1 MKIFKIKTVVV
12 TFLFVFSLVACTKSS
27 DKIKRISSTE
37 LQSKVGQQIQLIDV
51 RTPEEFLEN
60 NIEGSQNID
69 ISSNDFEQKVAQ
81 LDQNKPIYVYCR
93 KGSRSRKASQKLED
107 LGFTEI
113 YDLKGG
119 ILEWNKNINN

>member
-69 ISSNDFEQKVAQ
+69 ISSKDFEQKVAQ

>member
-60 NIEGSQNID
+60 SIEGAQNID

-93 KGSRSRKASQKLED
+93 KGSRSQKAAQKLED

>member
-51 RTPEEFLEN
+51 RTPDEFLEN
-60 NIEGSQNID
+60 NIEGAQNID

>member
-1 MKIFKIKTVVV
+1 MKIFRIKTFVV
-12 TFLFVFSLVACTKSS
+12 TLFFVFPLVACTKSP
-27 DKIKRISSTE
+27 DTIKTISSTE

-60 NIEGSQNID
+60 SIEGAQNID
-69 ISSNDFEQKVAQ
+69 ISSKDFEQKVAQ

-93 KGSRSRKASQKLED
+93 KGSRSRKAAQKLED

>member
-27 DKIKRISSTE
+27 DTIKTISSTE

-51 RTPEEFLEN
+51 RTPDEFLEN
-60 NIEGSQNID
+60 NIEGAQNID
-69 ISSNDFEQKVAQ
+69 ISSNDFEQKVAK
-81 LDQNKPIYVYCR
+81 LDKNKPIYVYCR
-93 KGSRSRKASQKLED
+93 KGSRSRKVSQKLED

>member
-12 TFLFVFSLVACTKSS
+12 TFLFSLVACTKSS
-27 DKIKRISSTE
+27 DTIKTISSTE

-69 ISSNDFEQKVAQ
+69 ISSKDFEQKVAQ

>member
-1 MKIFKIKTVVV
+1 MKIFRIKTVVV

-27 DKIKRISSTE
+27 DKIKTISSTE

-69 ISSNDFEQKVAQ
+69 ISSKDFEQKVAQ

-93 KGSRSRKASQKLED
+93 KGSRSRKAAQKLED

>member
-27 DKIKRISSTE
+27 DKIKTISSTE

-51 RTPEEFLEN
+51 RTPEEFFEN

-69 ISSNDFEQKVAQ
+69 ISSKDFEQKVAQ

-93 KGSRSRKASQKLED
+93 KGSRSRKAAQKLED

>member
-60 NIEGSQNID
+60 SIEGAQNID
-69 ISSNDFEQKVAQ
+69 ISSKDFEQKVAQ
-81 LDQNKPIYVYCR
+81 LDKNKPIYVYCR
-93 KGSRSRKASQKLED
+93 KGSRSQKAAQKLED

>member
-27 DKIKRISSTE
+27 DKIKTISSTE

-69 ISSNDFEQKVAQ
+69 ISSKDFEQKVAQ

-93 KGSRSRKASQKLED
+93 KGSRSRKAAQKLED

>member
-12 TFLFVFSLVACTKSS
+12 TLFFVFSLTTCTKSS
-27 DKIKRISSTE
+27 DKIKTISSTE
-37 LQSKVGQQIQLIDV
+37 LQSKVGQKIQLIDV
-51 RTPEEFLEN
+51 RTPDEFLEN
-60 NIEGSQNID
+60 NIEGAQNID

-93 KGSRSRKASQKLED
+93 KGSRSRKVSQKLED

>member
-69 ISSNDFEQKVAQ
+69 ISSKDFEQKAAQ